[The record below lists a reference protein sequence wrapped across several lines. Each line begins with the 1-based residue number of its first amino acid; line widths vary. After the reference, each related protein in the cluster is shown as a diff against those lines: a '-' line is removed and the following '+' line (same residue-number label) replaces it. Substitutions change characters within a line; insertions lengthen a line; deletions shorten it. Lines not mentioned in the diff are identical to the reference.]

1 VKTLIARGR
10 RDALAL
16 LLLAISALAFFW
28 PLIVQGQWLP
38 QGGGDLV
45 SFLWPQYQFAAESI
59 KSGSLPLWNPH
70 LYSGAP
76 FLADNQAGVLYP
88 INLLAFLVF
97 PQITYQVM
105 EGLVIFHLWL
115 AGACMFAALRLWP
128 TSNSSSIGRGGA
140 LLGAVAFMFND
151 VLITHLGNLNLIAA
165 AAWLPLA
172 LALFARGLA
181 RRSARATLASAV
193 VFAIGLLAGHA
204 QMTAITL
211 IGLVVVAVWQIVGQA
226 ASRQRR
232 MKSQAAGETDDL
244 RLKSKAGS
252 ESRLQADSAWRVVRL
267 SGLALIVA
275 FGLSAAQLLP
285 SLEMTRYSLR
295 AGLSYD
301 EATAYSLPPIALAST
316 FSPLL
321 FGRGARDFIGS
332 WPRVETSFVG
342 LIPLLL
348 AGLAFT
354 RKRSNPA
361 WFFAALGLIGLLIAL
376 GRYTPIYS
384 LVHAL
389 PVLNGLRVPARFI
402 LLTNFS
408 LAALA
413 ALGYERLALRMN
425 SQRVQRNRLRLAAHR
440 HGVADMG
447 KPVWFI
453 AGAGVIALLLAS
465 AVTGQVAVQSNLILA
480 LGVLITTLLAG
491 ALVFVFRLPP
501 ASFILLTA
509 LELIALGSTVEID
522 RNDPTLGYQHQAV
535 IDYLRADGNVFR
547 IENASQAWQP
557 DAALMHG
564 LSDIG
569 GIFNPLGLANYETY
583 RGGMGHRGSALY
595 NFLGAKYVL
604 ADKDDPPGAA
614 SFVPVFNVDPQIDV
628 YLNTGAL
635 PRALLI
641 DEVQIVRSG
650 EGAWAAIH
658 APEFDPSKS
667 VVVESA
673 DDFTLGPA
681 GADKML
687 AFGAVKADRVELA
700 VTTSAPTMLVLSD
713 VYYPGWIARID
724 DQPTPIYPANFAFR
738 AVRVPAGSH
747 RVVFEFEPVTWRIGL
762 AITALTVL
770 GLAGAWA
777 GRLGTVLRRRQE
789 HGGGIRAEA

>member
-1 VKTLIARGR
+1 MTALLKRGR

-16 LLLAISALAFFW
+16 LLLAIITLAFFW

-59 KSGSLPLWNPH
+59 RSGSIPLWNPY

-76 FLADNQAGVLYP
+76 FLADNQSGVLYP

-105 EGLVIFHLWL
+105 EGLVIFHIWL
-115 AGACMFAALRLWP
+115 AGACMYAALRLWP
-128 TSNSSSIGRGGA
+128 ALTPREARPSPIGRGGA
-140 LLGAVAFMFND
+140 MLGAVAFMFND
-151 VLITHLGNLNLIAA
+151 VMITHLGNLNLIAA

-172 LALFARGLA
+172 LALLARGLA
-181 RRSARATLASAV
+181 RREVRATVAAGV
-193 VFAIGLLAGHA
+193 VFAVALLAGHA

-211 IGLVVVAVWQIVGQA
+211 IGMVVVAVWQIVGQA
-226 ASRQRR
+226 ASRHRRR
-232 MKSQAAGETDDL
+232 MNSTAD
-244 RLKSKAGS
+244 S
-252 ESRLQADSAWRVVRL
+252 ESRLEADSMWRVVGL
-267 SGLALIVA
+267 AVLALIVA

-361 WFFAALGLIGLLIAL
+361 WFFTGLGLIGLLIAL

-389 PVLNGLRVPARFI
+389 PVLNGLRVPARFS

-413 ALGYERLALRMN
+413 ALGYERWRAMPRMN
-425 SQRVQRNRLRLAAHR
+425 SRLVDLNRLKPAAAI
-440 HGVADMG
+440 G
-447 KPVWFI
+447 
-453 AGAGVIALLLAS
+453 
-465 AVTGQVAVQSNLILA
+465 A
-480 LGVLITTLLAG
+480 LGVIGLLAAFVSGGEAGRPDHLVAALAVFSITLLAF
-491 ALVFVFRLPP
+491 ALVSAFRLQPSTLIVL
-501 ASFILLTA
+501 AA

-535 IDYLRADGNVFR
+535 IDFLRADGNVFR
-547 IENASQAWQP
+547 IENASRAWQP

-583 RGGMGHRGSALY
+583 RGGMGNRGSALY

-604 ADKDDPPGAA
+604 ANKDDPPGEA
-614 SFVPVFNVDPQIDV
+614 SFVPVFNADPQIDV

-641 DEVQIVRSG
+641 DNAQIVRSG

-658 APEFDPSKS
+658 APEFVPSKA
-667 VVVESA
+667 VVIESA
-673 DDFTLGPA
+673 EDFTLGPA
-681 GADKML
+681 GADKTL

-700 VTTSAPTMLVLSD
+700 VTTSAPTMLVISD
-713 VYYPGWIARID
+713 VFYPGWIALID
-724 DQPTPIYPANFAFR
+724 DQPATIYPANFAFR

-747 RVVFEFEPVTWRIGL
+747 RVVFEFEPITWRIGL

-770 GLAGAWA
+770 SLAGAWA
-777 GRLGTVLRRRQE
+777 GRLWTVSRRRQE